1 MDQRSSECVQG
12 CSYPPNFISNWH
24 SRSRPLSTSGDVQF
38 QNLLGLTG
46 VTVPNVTFTR
56 QRQCPGHSRKI
67 YSVLD
72 QEDDIPQMDSIDRQ
86 SILTSRAKCTTLQEG
101 SKALV
106 TGISSIRT
114 TLGSHYAIYIEPT
127 VVRAQPTE
135 QSQLAFPNPRGAWTW
150 LCS

>member
-1 MDQRSSECVQG
+1 MSLLPASGGARDIQG
-12 CSYPPNFISNWH
+12 KF
-24 SRSRPLSTSGDVQF
+24 TQF
-38 QNLLGLTG
+38 
-46 VTVPNVTFTR
+46 
-56 QRQCPGHSRKI
+56 SIRKTI
-67 YSVLD
+67 YHKWT
-72 QEDDIPQMDSIDRQ
+72 PIDRQ
-86 SILTSRAKCTTLQEG
+86 LILTSRAKCTTLQEG

-114 TLGSHYAIYIEPT
+114 TLGSHYAIYVEPM